1 MKKCLITRLQGS
13 VDNTELPKYIQI
25 KGSFG
30 LYALSPNVSYEGMVQ
45 AFSAGV
51 GHGHVNFEIPEG
63 VVIEGKNII
72 IETNDT
78 RASLGYILSFSNNSP
93 KPETFN
99 GLKINGN
106 NTKKITFS
114 NGISGIKLITVNLF
128 IDPTPA
134 DIYAPE
140 IKKAAEAT
148 MLTIT
153 IQ

>member
-13 VDNTELPKYIQI
+13 VDNTELPKYTQI
-25 KGSFG
+25 EGSFG
-30 LYALSPNVSYEGMVQ
+30 LYALSPHPNVEGYVQ
-45 AFSAGV
+45 PFSNGL

-63 VVIEGKNII
+63 VVIKGKNII
-72 IETNDT
+72 IETNDDK
-78 RASLGYILSFSNNSP
+78 ASLGYILSFSDNST

-106 NTKKITFS
+106 NNKKITFS

-134 DIYAPE
+134 DINAPE
-140 IKKAAEAT
+140 IKEAAEAT